1 MNLVK
6 TRNDRDVLISTS
18 IASSMVFIDTT
29 AVNTVLPAIQR
40 SLDTALTDAQ
50 WVVEIYMLFLASL
63 LLLGGALG
71 DRFGRRRVF
80 RLGIILFAFAS
91 LACGLSQTPLQLIAA
106 RAFQGI
112 AAALLTPASLA
123 LLNASFPPDR
133 RAAAV
138 GAWSAVTA
146 LAVPLGPVL
155 GGALADWL
163 SWHWIFFI
171 NLPLSIAALYALRNV
186 ERPRFDPQIASSFD
200 LAGAVVITLA
210 LGGLV
215 YGLLELSRR
224 GLSDD
229 FVLAG
234 FVVSAIGL
242 PLFIFIE
249 SRAENPLMPLSLFRI
264 RTFTGINLATFLL
277 YGGLHGS
284 SFFIPFKFISTHGYS
299 AAQAGAA
306 LLPLPLA
313 IFDLV
318 TRLRRHRPPP
328 RPCYS
333 RGNGQCNDGLRT
345 DRHRSYS
352 ARPLLLDRL
361 SAVYHRSCDRART
374 AGCSFDHH
382 CRQCRRRGQERHRF
396 EP

>member
-155 GGALADWL
+155 GGEPSPTGYLGTGY
-163 SWHWIFFI
+163 F
-171 NLPLSIAALYALRNV
+171 LSIF
-186 ERPRFDPQIASSFD
+186 P
-200 LAGAVVITLA
+200 
-210 LGGLV
+210 
-215 YGLLELSRR
+215 
-224 GLSDD
+224 
-229 FVLAG
+229 
-234 FVVSAIGL
+234 
-242 PLFIFIE
+242 
-249 SRAENPLMPLSLFRI
+249 
-264 RTFTGINLATFLL
+264 
-277 YGGLHGS
+277 
-284 SFFIPFKFISTHGYS
+284 
-299 AAQAGAA
+299 
-306 LLPLPLA
+306 
-313 IFDLV
+313 
-318 TRLRRHRPPP
+318 
-328 RPCYS
+328 
-333 RGNGQCNDGLRT
+333 
-345 DRHRSYS
+345 
-352 ARPLLLDRL
+352 
-361 SAVYHRSCDRART
+361 
-374 AGCSFDHH
+374 
-382 CRQCRRRGQERHRF
+382 
-396 EP
+396 